1 MKTTKYT
8 TEIKLV
14 KDLIQKI
21 EGELKDNTNNIK
33 KYVKSKSWF
42 KAGELETVNK
52 TLELVVYSLDELIDP
67 EYSNFSP
74 KDIKLTVTEIKE
86 ELRHAK
92 LNRQDSK
99 QEKDWFRVEQLEY
112 EIASLEICKE
122 AIEALQ
128 KELKNVKSTI

>member
-21 EGELKDNTNNIK
+21 ENELKDNTNNIK
-33 KYVKSKSWF
+33 KFVKSKLWL

-67 EYSNFSP
+67 EYSNFCP

-92 LNRQDSK
+92 LNRQESK

-122 AIEALQ
+122 AVEALQ
-128 KELKNVKSTI
+128 KEFKNVKK